1 MRCFLNYSLRPSL
14 KTFLVLPVFE
24 KREAQTLNAIRY
36 TTYLEL
42 EFSDLIDILKVSL
55 FGIGN
60 TEQTR
65 SFKLLLLL
73 KLAVEFIEFI
83 LKANYRV

>member
-1 MRCFLNYSLRPSL
+1 MFFKLFAKALSKGFFSAPSIW
-14 KTFLVLPVFE
+14 
-24 KREAQTLNAIRY
+24 KREAQTLNAIKY

-60 TEQTR
+60 TERTR

-73 KLAVEFIEFI
+73 KPAVEFIEFI